1 MLIQW
6 LSVVSIVRALGTIPD
21 GGGVVEV
28 RRVGTSSSLDC
39 WWSFVSDLIGAT
51 LPLRVGKVKPPDKTP
66 SISNPQVATLS
77 SSYRTIPEAWASAK
91 LVWFP
96 GTLYSQRVTP
106 SPSIGPVITII
117 IGITYGKL
125 PGPALF
131 EILLYM

>member
-1 MLIQW
+1 MGEVWSTSDAWGHLVHW
-6 LSVVSIVRALGTIPD
+6 IV
-21 GGGVVEV
+21 GG
-28 RRVGTSSSLDC
+28 
-39 WWSFVSDLIGAT
+39 SFVSDLIGAT

-66 SISNPQVATLS
+66 SISNLQVATLS

-117 IGITYGKL
+117 IGVTYGKL